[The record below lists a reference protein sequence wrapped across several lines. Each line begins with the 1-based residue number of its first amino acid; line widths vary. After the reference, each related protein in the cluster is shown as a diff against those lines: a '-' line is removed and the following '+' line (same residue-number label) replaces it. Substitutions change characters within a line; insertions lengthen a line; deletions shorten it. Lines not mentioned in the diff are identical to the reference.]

1 VTVLI
6 RNPFAE
12 NVPKKPCNHPFSV
25 FSVFSVAVGSVSENV
40 SAVSETKQPVIV
52 PDTLTGVTG
61 TSEPGKV
68 LIALTRC
75 GVSVTVEGD
84 GLFVDPISAWSV
96 ASRTLA
102 LLMYRN
108 RCEL

>member
-1 VTVLI
+1 MCAPSREIVREDVLPPI
-6 RNPFAE
+6 VLDAKDQND
-12 NVPKKPCNHPFSV
+12 
-25 FSVFSVAVGSVSENV
+25 
-40 SAVSETKQPVIV
+40 V
-52 PDTLTGVTG
+52 PDTLAGVTG

-84 GLFVDPISAWSV
+84 CLFVDPISAWSV
-96 ASRTLA
+96 ASPTLA